1 MTDIDKLAFLR
12 ASSINTLAFL
22 GKVLKHQ
29 QNENDWFIA
38 ENAEIINSKE
48 FQDLVQAA
56 IDDGIHSIQIVKE
69 LKYKITGAE
78 INE

>member
-1 MTDIDKLAFLR
+1 MTNIDKLAFLR

-29 QNENDWFIA
+29 QNENDPFII
-38 ENAEIINSKE
+38 ENADIINSKE

-56 IDDGIHSIQIVKE
+56 IDDGIHSIRNVKE
-69 LKYKITGAE
+69 LKYKLTGAE
-78 INE
+78 VD